1 MLVLASKMF
10 NILPWQEMIP
20 ILIKVQIISS
30 LHKNK
35 NNKAAGAEAGK

>member
-1 MLVLASKMF
+1 MAR
-10 NILPWQEMIP
+10 NNP

-35 NNKAAGAEAGK
+35 NNKAAGAEAGE